1 MIDITFRTQ
10 GIDFTPARPGW
21 FRLQSLRPR
30 GRRQAIWRLPGK
42 KKLATSASDSPGNPV
57 IIGACF
63 SRHLP
68 SADHERIHE
77 H

>member
-1 MIDITFRTQ
+1 MTDITFRTQ
-10 GIDFTPARPGW
+10 GAHLAGSTFDCADLSLCAPEAGDKPPRCPA
-21 FRLQSLRPR
+21 Q
-30 GRRQAIWRLPGK
+30 
-42 KKLATSASDSPGNPV
+42 KKLPTSASDSPGNPV